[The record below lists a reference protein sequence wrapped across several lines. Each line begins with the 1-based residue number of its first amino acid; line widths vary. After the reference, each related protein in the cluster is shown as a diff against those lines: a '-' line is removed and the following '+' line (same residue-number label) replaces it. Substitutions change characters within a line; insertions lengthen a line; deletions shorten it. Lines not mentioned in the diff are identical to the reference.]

1 MISVFY
7 DLVYIFFILCIL
19 LGNYYQLMNGIEY
32 FSGKETIIISLL
44 LLSMLSCH
52 WCSTIDI
59 IVSEKCRFSFF
70 FNLGI

>member
-1 MISVFY
+1 
-7 DLVYIFFILCIL
+7 
-19 LGNYYQLMNGIEY
+19 LMNGIEY

-44 LLSMLSCH
+44 LLSTLSCH

-70 FNLGI
+70 LT

>member
-1 MISVFY
+1 
-7 DLVYIFFILCIL
+7 
-19 LGNYYQLMNGIEY
+19 LMNGIEY

-44 LLSMLSCH
+44 LLSTLSCH